1 MSHSLES
8 PMWGIPPVYREA
20 LGSRSDNHP
29 HEFMGVSL
37 REPNRFV
44 EDLDLA
50 VFIDSPY
57 QPDLPPAERQ
67 RMNPTDLLG
76 QIAQPNVEQNALSLA
91 DQSLLEVRIVGLLKG
106 LGTLAKLPQ
115 RAESIA
121 LPDLLLPKPIVAL
134 DQGIGC
140 GPSLGG
146 EDRDHPAGQTEP
158 DQLPHSSGVH
168 PTSRQAHIVVHL
180 QKFRNTMELP
190 VPLKK
195 AQSALDPSVG
205 LLGSKDKTRGHV
217 LAVQDH
223 QGVSRSQVVP
233 HNEVDLMDVVV
244 SSGHRAGQD
253 RSLSGPVPTLAG
265 HKPVTMEN
273 PMNRADAV
281 QGMDSQIGQTV
292 VDGLRSIEPK
302 RISCA
307 FEPTMDS
314 GDQPFEGLAHL
325 SRYPV
330 GSAGSIHK
338 PGFCAAAIPT
348 YPFVNPL
355 ATSSQTSGNPTDR
368 FLLQPQTNA
377 LFPFFDQRRAFFDS
391 YYVPSSLFKA
401 EEILHSLST
410 MCCQFGCKRSVVM

>member
-1 MSHSLES
+1 MSNSFES

-20 LGSRSDNHP
+20 LGSSSDNHP

-57 QPDLPPAERQ
+57 KPDLPPAEGQ
-67 RMNPTDLLG
+67 RVNPTDLLG
-76 QIAQPNVEQNALSLA
+76 QIAQPDLEQNAFFLA
-91 DQSLLEVRIVGLLKG
+91 DQSLFEVSIVGLLKG
-106 LGTLAKLPQ
+106 LRTLAELPQ

-134 DQGIGC
+134 DQSVGG
-140 GPSLGG
+140 GLSLGG
-146 EDRDHPAGQTEP
+146 KDCNDPTGQTEP
-158 DQLPHSSGVH
+158 NQLPHSSGVH

-195 AQSALDPSVG
+195 AQSALYPSVG
-205 LLGSKDKTRGHV
+205 LLGSKDKARGHV
-217 LAVQDH
+217 LAVQHH
-223 QGVSRSQVVP
+223 QGASRSQVVP
-233 HNEVDLMDVVV
+233 HNEVDLMDVVL

-253 RSLSGPVPTLAG
+253 RPPSRPVPTLAG

-281 QGMDSQIGQTV
+281 QGMDSQIGQIV
-292 VDGLRSIEPK
+292 VDGLRSIEPQ

-314 GDQPFEGLAHL
+314 DNQPFEGVAHL
-325 SRYPV
+325 SSHPV
-330 GSAGSIHK
+330 GSARSIQK
-338 PGFCAAAIPT
+338 PGPCAAAIPM

-355 ATSSQTSGNPTDR
+355 TTSSQTSGNPTDR
-368 FLLQPQTNA
+368 FLLQPQTDA
-377 LFPFFDQRRAFFDS
+377 PFPFFDQRRAFFDS
-391 YYVPSSLFKA
+391 YYVPSSLVW
-401 EEILHSLST
+401 IGGDCTLPVNDVLS
-410 MCCQFGCKRSVVM
+410 VWV